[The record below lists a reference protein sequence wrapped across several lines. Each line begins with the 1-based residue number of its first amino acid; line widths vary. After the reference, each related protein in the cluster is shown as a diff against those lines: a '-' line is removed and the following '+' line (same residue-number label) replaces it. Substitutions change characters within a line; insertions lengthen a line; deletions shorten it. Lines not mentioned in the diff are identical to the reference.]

1 MQDAPLS
8 YPELSL
14 PDIGGLPAAGTLV
27 LTVNNR
33 LARRLTL
40 ELAGLLRAERQV
52 SELPRIVPLS
62 AWLAESAN
70 ELAFDAGGDM
80 PAYRLDSFATQMV
93 WTEAIRAEE
102 AERVLLDARQAARL
116 AMDADLLMDEWELR
130 VPSGADTD
138 EYKGFARWRLRYR
151 AALAELDAEDANQGY
166 ARVLDALGQGRLA
179 TPQRLVLAGFTEVSP
194 RFARLLDAFA
204 AQGSDIGQWRDA
216 QRAPAQ
222 PRRFEAPDQGSEWR
236 AAASWAATQLQVH
249 PTGRYAIVSPQ
260 LEAESVFARRVLG
273 QALAGRDGAPA
284 LAFNVAVG
292 RPLDEWPMARAALAW
307 LRALA
312 ECADGKGCGVQ
323 TLGAALL
330 AGHSAGDVRE
340 RSRLSAIDARWR
352 RDARQRVSAQEW
364 RRQLSMTPVLAQ
376 AWNQAMDI
384 WTQGGRKASCDVW
397 MPRMKA
403 ALTALGF
410 PGEAA
415 LDSVAYQVMGALG
428 EALGS
433 FSALAPAAGKLGG
446 QAAVRLLESVA
457 RTATFQPQRDPSAR
471 LDVLGL
477 LEAEGGYWDGVWVL
491 GLTDDV
497 LPASPKPNPL
507 LPLAVLRQA
516 RAPRATP
523 EREREWAEGMY
534 AALCRCAPEII
545 VSHAHMDG
553 ERELRPSPLIAGA
566 APLDWTPARPAAA
579 EPLPQESLDDR
590 QGPPLAPGGRGGG
603 GLDVLDT
610 QARNPLWA
618 FVRHRLGGRAMAAYA
633 DVAAISVRGQFLHR
647 ALELAWG
654 MLPDQ
659 DALHAAMAE
668 ARVEPLLEQAVAQAA
683 DETLTDYAPALK
695 TLECERARRVLAN
708 WLDLEARRL
717 PFSVAQ
723 VEKDQQWQ
731 RGALMLKLRLDRID
745 ALDDGRKV
753 IVDYKTGASA
763 AKPEPD
769 WSRRR
774 PVNVQLPFYA
784 SVLADASGAE
794 VAGLVLAQIHARQV
808 AAQGLADVDLGM
820 AGVTLA
826 EDSKYF
832 DGLSWPE
839 IRQRWREA
847 IEALADEYAAGVAPN
862 VAYRRDD
869 LKYCDALPFLRL
881 HLDDEDA

>member
-1 MQDAPLS
+1 MQIHWENLAALCGFDSPGRKQAAALAVSYGLAFFRRRAPCSRRVPMQDAPLS

-151 AALAELDAEDANQGY
+151 EALAELDAEDANQGY

-330 AGHSAGDVRE
+330 AGHCAGDVRE

-446 QAAVRLLESVA
+446 QAAVRLLKAWPGRPPSS
-457 RTATFQPQRDPSAR
+457 RSAT
-471 LDVLGL
+471 VG
-477 LEAEGGYWDGVWVL
+477 
-491 GLTDDV
+491 
-497 LPASPKPNPL
+497 
-507 LPLAVLRQA
+507 AVG
-516 RAPRATP
+516 RAGACWRPRAVIGMGSGC
-523 EREREWAEGMY
+523 WA
-534 AALCRCAPEII
+534 
-545 VSHAHMDG
+545 
-553 ERELRPSPLIAGA
+553 
-566 APLDWTPARPAAA
+566 
-579 EPLPQESLDDR
+579 
-590 QGPPLAPGGRGGG
+590 
-603 GLDVLDT
+603 
-610 QARNPLWA
+610 
-618 FVRHRLGGRAMAAYA
+618 
-633 DVAAISVRGQFLHR
+633 
-647 ALELAWG
+647 
-654 MLPDQ
+654 
-659 DALHAAMAE
+659 
-668 ARVEPLLEQAVAQAA
+668 
-683 DETLTDYAPALK
+683 
-695 TLECERARRVLAN
+695 
-708 WLDLEARRL
+708 
-717 PFSVAQ
+717 
-723 VEKDQQWQ
+723 
-731 RGALMLKLRLDRID
+731 
-745 ALDDGRKV
+745 
-753 IVDYKTGASA
+753 
-763 AKPEPD
+763 
-769 WSRRR
+769 
-774 PVNVQLPFYA
+774 
-784 SVLADASGAE
+784 
-794 VAGLVLAQIHARQV
+794 
-808 AAQGLADVDLGM
+808 
-820 AGVTLA
+820 
-826 EDSKYF
+826 
-832 DGLSWPE
+832 
-839 IRQRWREA
+839 
-847 IEALADEYAAGVAPN
+847 
-862 VAYRRDD
+862 
-869 LKYCDALPFLRL
+869 
-881 HLDDEDA
+881 